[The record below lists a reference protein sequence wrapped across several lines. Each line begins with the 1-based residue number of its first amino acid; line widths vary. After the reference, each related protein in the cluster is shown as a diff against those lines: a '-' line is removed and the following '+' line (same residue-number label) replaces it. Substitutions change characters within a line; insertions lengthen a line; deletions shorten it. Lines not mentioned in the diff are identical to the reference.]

1 MQPVFTVQWAE
12 YETAKYIKENIK
24 GASIF
29 IPLSAQE
36 KGIDFVLIKNIDGVN
51 KLLTFQVKM
60 SRTYESNYKGEH
72 EFDYGLWFNRYNVP
86 ENADW
91 NILVGIYP
99 KFSSKKGKIGK
110 KDVKWET
117 IMLAFSKDEMKEF
130 MDNVKQKRN
139 HEKDDEFF
147 DFHFDRNI
155 DSIYQI
161 RGAIEPKDMKKYL
174 ISNRLEDIKNSI
186 K

>member
-12 YETAKYIKENIK
+12 YEAANYIKDKIK
-24 GASIF
+24 GSSIF

-36 KGIDFVLIKNIDGVN
+36 KGIDFALIKNINGDN

-60 SRTYESNYKGEH
+60 SRTYKSNYKGDYK
-72 EFDYGLWFNRYNVP
+72 FDYSLWFNRYNVP

-99 KFSSKKGKIGK
+99 RFSKRKDKIRK
-110 KDVKWET
+110 RDIKWET
-117 IMLAFSKDEMKEF
+117 VMLAFTKEEMKKF
-130 MDNVKQKRN
+130 MHNVRQKRN
-139 HEKDDEFF
+139 HKKYDKFF
-147 DFHFDRNI
+147 DFHFDQSINL
-155 DSIYQI
+155 IYQV
-161 RGAIEPKDMKKYL
+161 RGTIKPKDMKKYL